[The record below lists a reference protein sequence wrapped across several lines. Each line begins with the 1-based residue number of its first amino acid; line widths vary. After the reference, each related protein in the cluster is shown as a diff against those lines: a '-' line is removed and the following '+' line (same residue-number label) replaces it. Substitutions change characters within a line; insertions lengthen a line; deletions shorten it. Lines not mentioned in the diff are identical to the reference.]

1 MRQSQA
7 TVAEIIIYYEKSIRE
22 IRASRGLGCWVA
34 PVTGQCAHPHT
45 ALHVYSLLT
54 KAMYDVITD

>member
-7 TVAEIIIYYEKSIRE
+7 TVAEIIIYYEKNIRE

-34 PVTGQCAHPHT
+34 PATGQCAHPHN
-45 ALHVYSLLT
+45 ALHCTACVQFC
-54 KAMYDVITD
+54 